1 MIMPSLFISAT
12 TFSPNSVSP
21 PWTGLGSP
29 EASAQ
34 SVAVQWVSVI
44 SRTPARWNSRR
55 RTRSF
60 SMA

>member
-12 TFSPNSVSP
+12 TDSPKGVRP
-21 PWTGLGSP
+21 PWTGFGSP

-44 SRTPARWNSRR
+44 SRTPAR
-55 RTRSF
+55 
-60 SMA
+60 